1 MQLAVYMPLL
11 VGSWWSAFTMWIFI
25 VICHCIPGRG
35 NVRPIWTSTIHIHS
49 PIGLNMYIKYMY
61 QYDNWITLTTKLPD
75 NWYCAHKRAYTPPRV
90 LYWMNSMASSSE
102 AWAYNWGKC
111 LLTGAIILINF
122 NSNCYSNAWNNPLS
136 RPPCSNMCNWW
147 LKKYIGLTP
156 SGSNP
161 AEQAQYTQTR
171 YINCPY
177 KTIHMQ

>member
-1 MQLAVYMPLL
+1 MVCLYHVDIYGYVTVYQGEGMLDP
-11 VGSWWSAFTMWIFI
+11 
-25 VICHCIPGRG
+25 
-35 NVRPIWTSTIHIHS
+35 WTSTIHIHS

-136 RPPCSNMCNWW
+136 RPGIFKHVQLMVEEAHWIDPQWVQSCRASTVHSNQ
-147 LKKYIGLTP
+147 LYQLSI
-156 SGSNP
+156 
-161 AEQAQYTQTR
+161 
-171 YINCPY
+171 
-177 KTIHMQ
+177 